1 MIGSHPRKNNGPNP
15 LREPTASSPQL
26 PRILDEQLRD
36 RTGHHQHD
44 DFSSTHEPLTPSK
57 RLSRR
62 LSSISSC
69 FRHPLRSIPM
79 ASSLQRLAGRGAKR
93 LTLRPS
99 TSHLAAR
106 PFSSTCLRKY
116 AAPEP
121 MGTRLVPVDDDFA
134 HPSDPYGT
142 SKVLPGATKKSRE
155 NSVEDRKVRHYTVN
169 FGPQHPAAHG
179 VLRLILELN
188 GEEIIRADPHVGLL
202 HRGTEKLIEYKSY
215 LQALPYFDRL
225 DYVSMMTNEQCFALA
240 VEKLLNIEIPDRAK
254 YIRTLFGEIT
264 RILNHLMSVLSHA
277 MDVGALTPF
286 LWGFEEREKLMEF
299 YERVSGARLHAAYVR
314 PGGVHQDIPVGLL
327 DDIYQWAT
335 QFGDRIDETE
345 EMLTDNR
352 IWVERL
358 RGVGVVSAA
367 DALNLSFTGVM
378 LRGSGVPWDIR
389 KSQPYDAY
397 DKVEFDVPVGKNG
410 DCYDRYLCR
419 MEEFRQSLRIIHQC
433 LNQMPAGPVR
443 VEDYKVSPPPRTAM
457 KENMEALIHH
467 FLLYTKG
474 YAVPPGETYSVIE
487 APKGEMGVYVVSD
500 GSERPYRC
508 HIRAPGFAHLG
519 GFDHVAKG
527 HLLADA
533 VAVIGTMDLVFG
545 EVDR

>member
-1 MIGSHPRKNNGPNP
+1 M
-15 LREPTASSPQL
+15 ASVSRLLGRARQVASPA
-26 PRILDEQLRD
+26 
-36 RTGHHQHD
+36 
-44 DFSSTHEPLTPSK
+44 S
-57 RLSRR
+57 
-62 LSSISSC
+62 
-69 FRHPLRSIPM
+69 PLRSY
-79 ASSLQRLAGRGAKR
+79 
-93 LTLRPS
+93 RPS
-99 TSHLAAR
+99 YPKSRIYPAVTALPPAAANR
-106 PFSSTCLRKY
+106 RYASEAPGSSGSSSTSQRQY
-116 AAPEP
+116 Q
-121 MGTRLVPVDDDFA
+121 GTRIVPTDRDYFPVTDPHHQP
-134 HPSDPYGT
+134 HPSDHEANAALG
-142 SKVLPGATKKSRE
+142 LPHDE
-155 NSVEDRKVRHYTVN
+155 EDISQRKTRHYTIN

-188 GEEIIRADPHVGLL
+188 GEIITRADPHVGLL
-202 HRGTEKLIEYKSY
+202 HRGTEKLIEYKTY

-240 VEKLLNIEIPDRAK
+240 VEKLLNIEIPERAK
-254 YIRTLFGEIT
+254 WIRTLFGEIT

-352 IWVERL
+352 IWIQRL
-358 RGVGVVSAA
+358 KDVGVVSAA
-367 DALNLSFTGVM
+367 QALNLSFTGVM
-378 LRGSGVPWDIR
+378 LRGSGVPWDVR
-389 KSQPYDAY
+389 KSSPYDAY
-397 DKVEFDVPVGKNG
+397 DQVEFDVPVGVNG

-433 LNQMPAGPVR
+433 LNKMPAGPVR

-474 YAVPPGETYSVIE
+474 YAVPPGETYSAIE

-519 GFDHVAKG
+519 GFDVVANG
-527 HLLADA
+527 HMLADA

>member
-1 MIGSHPRKNNGPNP
+1 
-15 LREPTASSPQL
+15 
-26 PRILDEQLRD
+26 
-36 RTGHHQHD
+36 
-44 DFSSTHEPLTPSK
+44 
-57 RLSRR
+57 
-62 LSSISSC
+62 
-69 FRHPLRSIPM
+69 M
-79 ASSLQRLAGRGAKR
+79 ASLRLASRGAKR
-93 LTLRPS
+93 LCMRPAA
-99 TSHLAAR
+99 LAAPAPVR
-106 PFSSTCLRKY
+106 PFSTTYLRKY
-116 AAPEP
+116 ASIEP
-121 MGTRLVPVDDDFA
+121 VGTKLVPVDEDFA
-134 HPSDPYGT
+134 YPNDPYGL
-142 SKVLPGATKKSRE
+142 SRQLPDATKKSRE

-188 GEEIIRADPHVGLL
+188 GEEIVRADPHVGLL
-202 HRGTEKLIEYKSY
+202 HRGTEKLIEYKTY

-240 VEKLLNIEIPDRAK
+240 VEKLLNRSP
-254 YIRTLFGEIT
+254 
-264 RILNHLMSVLSHA
+264 
-277 MDVGALTPF
+277 
-286 LWGFEEREKLMEF
+286 EF

-352 IWVERL
+352 IWIERL
-358 RGVGVVSAA
+358 RGVGVVPASE
-367 DALNLSFTGVM
+367 ALNLSFTGVM

-397 DKVEFDVPVGKNG
+397 DQVEFDVPVGTNG

-433 LNQMPAGPVR
+433 LNKMPAGPVR
-443 VEDYKVSPPPRTAM
+443 VEDYKVSPPPRSAM

-474 YAVPPGETYSVIE
+474 YAVPPGETYSAIE
-487 APKGEMGVYVVSD
+487 APKGEMGVYVISD

-519 GFDHVAKG
+519 GFDHVSKG

>member
-1 MIGSHPRKNNGPNP
+1 MERDLTFDFKPGFLSR
-15 LREPTASSPQL
+15 REPTRFAPIECAWTEALFPFLILGTPLSPVSMAAS
-26 PRILDEQLRD
+26 
-36 RTGHHQHD
+36 
-44 DFSSTHEPLTPSK
+44 F
-57 RLSRR
+57 
-62 LSSISSC
+62 
-69 FRHPLRSIPM
+69 
-79 ASSLQRLAGRGAKR
+79 ARLAGNAPKR
-93 LTLRPS
+93 LCLRPS
-99 TSHLAAR
+99 GLFNTSVPRSRSITTTVPRSNAEAASYQATRLIPTDPTFSHLANKPA
-106 PFSSTCLRKY
+106 TTDAQE
-116 AAPEP
+116 AAALESEAE
-121 MGTRLVPVDDDFA
+121 GI
-134 HPSDPYGT
+134 
-142 SKVLPGATKKSRE
+142 
-155 NSVEDRKVRHYTVN
+155 DRKIRHYTVN

-188 GEEIIRADPHVGLL
+188 GEEIVRADPHVGLL
-202 HRGTEKLIEYKSY
+202 HRGTEKLIEYKTY
-215 LQALPYFDRL
+215 MQALPYFDRL

-240 VEKLLNIEIPDRAK
+240 VEKLLNVEIPERAK
-254 YIRTLFGEIT
+254 WIRTMFGEIT

-314 PGGVHQDIPVGLL
+314 PGGVSQDIPIGLL

-345 EMLTDNR
+345 ELLTDNR
-352 IWVERL
+352 IWKARTQ
-358 RGVGVVSAA
+358 GVGVVNAT
-367 DALNLSFTGVM
+367 DALGMSFTGVM

-397 DKVEFDVPVGKNG
+397 DQVEFDVPVGVNG

-433 LNQMPAGPVR
+433 LNKMPAGP
-443 VEDYKVSPPPRTAM
+443 
-457 KENMEALIHH
+457 ENMEALIHH
-467 FLLYTKG
+467 FLLFTKG
-474 YAVPPGETYSVIE
+474 YSVPPGETYSAIE
-487 APKGEMGVYVVSD
+487 APKGEMGVYLVSD

-508 HIRAPGFAHLG
+508 KIRAPGFAHLG
-519 GFDHVAKG
+519 GFDQISRG

-533 VAVIGTMDLVFG
+533 VAIIGTMDLVFG